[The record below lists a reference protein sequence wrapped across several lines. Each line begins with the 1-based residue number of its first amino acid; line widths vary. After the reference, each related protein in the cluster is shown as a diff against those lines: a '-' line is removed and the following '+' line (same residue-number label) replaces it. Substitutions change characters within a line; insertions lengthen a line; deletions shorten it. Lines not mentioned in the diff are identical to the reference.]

1 MTLWYFNLCN
11 SIFQMLPTEG
21 SFDLKSKLRLI
32 IERGKRFTH
41 TVNSRSYISP
51 GLIQVCKGFWVDLQ
65 TGGGGGGGWL
75 ISKGLISGITN
86 CFTHCAT
93 QERFL
98 FTHFF
103 RL

>member
-1 MTLWYFNLCN
+1 MKLWYFNLCN

-65 TGGGGGGGWL
+65 TGGGGRGWGVAY
-75 ISKGLISGITN
+75 IQGAYKRYN
-86 CFTHCAT
+86 K
-93 QERFL
+93 L
-98 FTHFF
+98 FHALRYPRTFSIYS
-103 RL
+103 LL